1 MDDVP
6 RRIMMIST
14 HGYVSAAPE
23 LGCPDTGGQVVY
35 VLEVAKQ
42 LARTGCQVDIL
53 TRRFE
58 GRPEV
63 EAVTPGLRVLG
74 FRCGG
79 EAFIPK
85 ESLREHMPEWVGHAA
100 DYIRRERLRYDVVNS
115 HYCDAGLAGVALAA
129 RLGMPHVHTPHSL
142 GAWKRD
148 SMGGDPAEL
157 ERNYDFR
164 RRIRDEREVYAAS
177 DLLLATTP
185 VQRGVL
191 ETPEYSVPPE
201 RIRVLPPGYDDT
213 RFSPVSP
220 MVRHSI
226 RNRLGVRGPLVL
238 ALGRAARNKG
248 YDLLLR
254 AMPAVLARVPDARLW
269 LAIGS
274 SRPADEER
282 RELAALSELAAGLGI
297 AERVEFRGY
306 VPDDQ
311 LADHYRAADVFALS
325 SRYEPF
331 GMTAIE
337 AMACGTPCVITTEGG
352 LWELMT
358 YGRDA
363 LYADPFLPKAFARSL
378 CQVLEQPR
386 LADQLGRNGLAR
398 VRAGFTWRNVAL
410 GVANAFQSAT
420 RRWHATGADHHARL
434 PTRLVGAGVTAA

>member
-1 MDDVP
+1 MDHVP

-14 HGYVSAAPE
+14 HGYVSAVPE
-23 LGCPDTGGQVVY
+23 LGRPDTGGQVVY

-42 LARTGCQVDIL
+42 LAQTGCQVDIL

-58 GRPEV
+58 QRPKV
-63 EAVTPGLRVLG
+63 EAVAEGVRVLG
-74 FRCGG
+74 FPCGG

-85 ESLREHMPEWVGHAA
+85 ESLCEHIPEWVAHAA
-100 DYIRRERLRYDVVNS
+100 DYIRRERLRYDVINS

-129 RLGMPHVHTPHSL
+129 RIRAPHVHTPHSL

-164 RRIRDEREVYAAS
+164 RRIHDEREVYAAS

-201 RIRVLPPGYDDT
+201 RIRVVPPGYDDT

-220 MVRHSI
+220 AARHSI
-226 RNRLGVRGPLVL
+226 RHRLGVRGPMVL

-254 AMPAVLARVPDARLW
+254 AIPAVLARVPDARLW

-297 AERVEFRGY
+297 ADRVELRGY

-352 LWELMT
+352 LWELVT

-398 VRAGFTWRNVAL
+398 VRAGFAWRNVAV
-410 GVANAFQSAT
+410 GVANAYQSAT
-420 RRWHATGADHHARL
+420 RRWLAGHAGHAARQ
-434 PTRLVGAGVTAA
+434 PTRLMGTGGYAA